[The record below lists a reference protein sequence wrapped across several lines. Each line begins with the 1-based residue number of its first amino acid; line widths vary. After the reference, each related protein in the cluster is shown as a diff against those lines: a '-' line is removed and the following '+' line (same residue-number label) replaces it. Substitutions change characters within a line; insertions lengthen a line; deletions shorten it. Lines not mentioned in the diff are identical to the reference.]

1 MTQNIAKPNQ
11 NIQAAPRRHEDT
23 EAMTT
28 KSAHPTP
35 SISSAEVTDLG
46 TSESGGSTP
55 TTPMADLRRSFA
67 PETDPRPATASAG
80 HVIVQSLASH
90 GVKRTYVVPGE
101 SFLEVLDGL
110 HQSDIETIVCRHEG
124 GAAYMAEADGKM
136 TQVPGIA
143 MVTRGPGAA
152 NAHVGL
158 HTAWQDSTPMVLFV
172 GLIPFTHRD
181 REAFQEFDI
190 KAWFDTGAKRVM
202 VLDHPERA
210 SEIVAEAMFA
220 ATNGRPGPV
229 VVGLPEDIIREHVPN
244 TIHPPI
250 PVATGGMTVADSAA
264 IAEALA
270 ASSKPLFVTG
280 GNDWTQHGADQ
291 LTQWLEKHHI
301 PAAAEWRTEGT
312 VPFDSPSYV
321 GPIGYGR
328 PRPTYDLLDET
339 DLLIFVGTVP
349 GDVITDGFVCRQDW
363 TKKNFL
369 VTIDPSLR
377 GRSGPVSYQIV
388 AKPDVFVRDLT
399 KIDLP
404 VKEEWK
410 FWTARMRGEQEKFAT
425 LPPATPS
432 DGKASMD
439 TLMANLVPALA
450 DDAMVTFG
458 AGEHT
463 NWAHRYFPT
472 RRYASM
478 ISARNGSMGYSIPS
492 AIAAS
497 LAHPERRVVTIAGDG
512 EFLMNGQELATAAQY
527 GATPLVVVMDN
538 QEYGTIR
545 THQERHY
552 PDRVSGTQL
561 KNPDFALMA
570 QAFGGYGVRV
580 EQDADVPQALQSA
593 LKAIDED
600 KVFALIHII
609 VEQRVKAY

>member
-1 MTQNIAKPNQ
+1 M
-11 NIQAAPRRHEDT
+11 T
-23 EAMTT
+23 EA
-28 KSAHPTP
+28 
-35 SISSAEVTDLG
+35 LLQN
-46 TSESGGSTP
+46 TP
-55 TTPMADLRRSFA
+55 TTFETLRK
-67 PETDPRPATASAG
+67 SAG
-80 HVIVQSLASH
+80 HVIVDTLVAH
-90 GVKRTYVVPGE
+90 GVERTFVVPGE
-101 SFLEVLDGL
+101 SFLDVLDGL
-110 HQSDIETIVCRHEG
+110 HDSPIETVVCRHEG
-124 GAAYMAEADGKM
+124 GAAYMAEAEGKM
-136 TQVPGIA
+136 NQLPGIA

-172 GLIPFTHRD
+172 GLIPFAHRD

-202 VLDHPERA
+202 VLDHAERA
-210 SEIVAEAMFA
+210 SEIVAEAIFA
-220 ATNGRPGPV
+220 AQSGRPGPV
-229 VVGLPEDIIREHVPN
+229 VVGLPEDIIRQPIAAEL
-244 TIHPPI
+244 HPPI
-250 PVATGGMTVADSAA
+250 PVAAGGMTTVDASALR
-264 IAEALA
+264 EALS

-280 GNDWTQHGADQ
+280 GNDWTQEGADQ
-291 LTQWLEKHHI
+291 LTRWLETHHI

-312 VPFDSPSYV
+312 IPFDSPAFV

-328 PRPTYDLLDET
+328 PRPTYDLLEET
-339 DLLIFVGTVP
+339 DLLVFVGTVP
-349 GDVITDGFVCRQDW
+349 GDVITDGFLCRQDW
-363 TKKNFL
+363 NKKNFL

-377 GRSGPVSYQIV
+377 GRSGPVSWQII
-388 AKPDVFVRDLT
+388 AKPDVFVRDLVT
-399 KIDLP
+399 IDLD
-404 VKEEWK
+404 VKDEWK
-410 FWTARMRGEQEKFAT
+410 TWTRRMRQQQEEFAA

-432 DGKASMD
+432 QGQARMD
-439 TLMANLVPALA
+439 TLMANLVPTLPH
-450 DDAMVTFG
+450 DAMVTFG

-472 RRYASM
+472 QRYASM

-497 LAHPERRVVTIAGDG
+497 LAHPGRRVVTIAGDG

-527 GATPLVVVMDN
+527 GATPLVIVMDN

-570 QAFGGYGVRV
+570 QAFGGFGIKV
-580 EQDADVPQALQSA
+580 EADSDVPRALEAA
-593 LKAIDED
+593 LRAIDED
-600 KVFALIHII
+600 GTFALIHLI